1 MDFSRKI
8 KCKKCGFNGVV
19 EAHDTQNYPPEKIFK
34 HLGKD
39 VDGYLHFQCPSC
51 GTDEP
56 YSPYTFINPGF
67 KFGCLVFIALI
78 VWLIIK
84 LFF

>member
-1 MDFSRKI
+1 MAISRKI

-19 EAHDTQNYPPEKIFK
+19 EAHDTQNYPPEKIFN

-39 VDGYLHFQCPSC
+39 VNGYLHFRCPSC
-51 GTDEP
+51 GADEP
-56 YSPYTFINPGF
+56 YSPYAFINPAF
-67 KFGCLVFIALI
+67 KLGCLVCIALI

-84 LFF
+84 LLF